1 MKSTLRALAV
11 VALGLSG
18 VAAAQVKW
26 DLPAAY
32 PAGNFHS
39 ENLAAFA
46 VDVDRATGG
55 KLKIAVHPGASL
67 FKAQIGRAH
76 V

>member
-1 MKSTLRALAV
+1 MQLPRRPLLLAACASALLAIT
-11 VALGLSG
+11 AT
-18 VAAAQVKW
+18 AQAQTKW

-39 ENLAAFA
+39 ENLVQFAA
-46 VDVDRATGG
+46 DVEDR
-55 KLKIAVHPGASL
+55 KSV
-67 FKAQIGRAH
+67 